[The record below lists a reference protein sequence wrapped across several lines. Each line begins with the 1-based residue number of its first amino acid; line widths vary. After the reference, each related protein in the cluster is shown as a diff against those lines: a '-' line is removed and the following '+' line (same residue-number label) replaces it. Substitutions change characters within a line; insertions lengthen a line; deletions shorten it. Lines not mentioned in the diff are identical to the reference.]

1 MAFLQ
6 FDECELMIRHVAVF
20 VASFSHDRSR
30 HHVSRGE
37 IRRVICAQEGQKR
50 PGGTRRAIVSSA
62 AFGQIAV
69 GGKTVGVCCRE
80 IESILHRSRSSRVQA
95 MHLAR
100 AEMKSEDRDKYINH
114 LKKTGELQE
123 KNTCTM
129 CTGPSGH
136 YGPGGPGPYGPP
148 SQGRKD
154 DYDRGGGGGGGG
166 RHRDDRD
173 RRDRDRV
180 IGIGAGA
187 TCS

>member
-1 MAFLQ
+1 MNGWMDGWMAFLE

-100 AEMKSEDRDKYINH
+100 AEMKSEDREQYIRN
-114 LKKTGELQE
+114 LKKPRSSLQ
-123 KNTCTM
+123 
-129 CTGPSGH
+129 
-136 YGPGGPGPYGPP
+136 
-148 SQGRKD
+148 RI
-154 DYDRGGGGGGGG
+154 
-166 RHRDDRD
+166 HRTLRVRVNLQNI
-173 RRDRDRV
+173 RRLWD
-180 IGIGAGA
+180 
-187 TCS
+187 